1 MLILYFQYLEQC
13 PAWRTEQTFLKLIH
27 ITLAIAI
34 SLPSKSGKFW
44 LPGTPTHVPEWTS
57 IPKVLCVC
65 GHGWLSGCM
74 SRSRSDGQPAL
85 GLHLLSSSI
94 PALSLLSLRRS
105 FLWGTSWASCL
116 QCLLSGT
123 TQPSKSYSWLFSS
136 LCLFLHC
143 MHSTTQ
149 KISGHCLII

>member
-1 MLILYFQYLEQC
+1 MMLILYFQYLEQC

-57 IPKVLCVC
+57 MPKVLCVC

-94 PALSLLSLRRS
+94 PALILLSLRRS

-116 QCLLSGT
+116 APLSPANLTLGCS
-123 TQPSKSYSWLFSS
+123 PLSAFSS
-136 LCLFLHC
+136 TVC
-143 MHSTTQ
+143 TAPPRKYQVTAW
-149 KISGHCLII
+149 